1 MFTGIVRAK
10 ARVADLAMDGGG
22 GRMTFESPHFD
33 FSHAELGDSIAVN
46 GCCLTVVERS
56 AERFAA
62 DVSNETLGA
71 TTLGSWRVGTPVNL
85 EGALRAADPLGGHL
99 VSGHVDG
106 VATVTSIE
114 PDGDSW
120 RFRIAPPAELA
131 RYIARKGSITVD
143 GVSLTVNDVSDRD
156 FGVNI
161 VPHTFSNTIFGD
173 YAVGDAVNIEVDL
186 VARYIERLLEV
197 RS

>member
-10 ARVADLAMDGGG
+10 ARVADLAMDSGD
-22 GRMTFESPHFD
+22 GRITFASEEFD
-33 FSHAELGDSIAVN
+33 FSTAQLGDSIAVN
-46 GCCLTVVERS
+46 GCCLTVVARQID
-56 AERFAA
+56 RFAA

-71 TTLGSWRVGTPVNL
+71 TTLGTWRVGTLVNL
-85 EGALRAADPLGGHL
+85 EPALRAADPMGGHL

-106 VATVTSIE
+106 VATVTSVV

-120 RFRIAPPAELA
+120 RVRIAPPASLA

-143 GVSLTVNDVSDRD
+143 GVSLTVNDAGDRD

-161 VPHTFSNTIFGD
+161 VPHTFQHTIFGD
-173 YAVGDAVNIEVDL
+173 YRAGDVVNIEVDL
-186 VARYIERLLEV
+186 IARYIERLLEA